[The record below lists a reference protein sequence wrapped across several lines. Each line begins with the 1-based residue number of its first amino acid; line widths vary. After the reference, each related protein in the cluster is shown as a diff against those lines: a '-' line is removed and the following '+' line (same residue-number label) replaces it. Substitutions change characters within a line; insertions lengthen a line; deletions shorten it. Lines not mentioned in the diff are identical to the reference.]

1 MASPPSSIPQ
11 INLPNPRKRN
21 SISSVS
27 SQAKKRK
34 PSNLRNSFAAD
45 GDFAVGSPMR
55 HSRSPSVGS
64 VDTAS
69 LANGTGGRKRKRKDG
84 DTASLAGS
92 TARGGKRQDGASVN
106 GGAGGENEEDEEEDD
121 MDDAEE
127 DNMTRLEG
135 GRVTEASKLQEK
147 ENERIL
153 VQAMDPDQQERY
165 SVYRRIKL
173 RPAIVRRLVNQTLS
187 QSVPPNVI
195 IAVTSYSKAFIG
207 ELIDRA
213 LTVRDEYTAART
225 HTPNPNIEP
234 AVLQQGLQE
243 PFGHRP
249 NSKPTNTHYQNA
261 GLYSSQADRSQGFWA
276 EIEKDASLK
285 DRLKEEDKGPL
296 MPAHLREALR
306 RYKRDREGG
315 GAGFAGLSLEGP
327 ERTLGR
333 TGGKRL
339 FR

>member
-1 MASPPSSIPQ
+1 MASPPHIPQ
-11 INLPNPRKRN
+11 INLPNPRKRG

-27 SQAKKRK
+27 SQPKKRK
-34 PSNLRNSFAAD
+34 PSNLRNSFAAESE
-45 GDFAVGSPMR
+45 FAVGSPLR

-84 DTASLAGS
+84 DAGS
-92 TARGGKRQDGASVN
+92 IAGGSVRGGKRPDGASVN
-106 GGAGGENEEDEEEDD
+106 GAGGGENDDEDEEDD
-121 MDDAEE
+121 MDDLEE

-153 VQAMDPDQQERY
+153 VQAMDPEQQERY

-225 HTPNPNIEP
+225 HTPNAKIEP

-249 NSKPTNTHYQNA
+249 ESKPANSHIQNA
-261 GLYSSQADRSQGFWA
+261 GLYPNQVDRSQGFWT
-276 EIEKDASLK
+276 EIPKDASLK

-327 ERTLGR
+327 ERTLAR
-333 TGGKRL
+333 TGGRRL